1 MADLVKPVFIH
12 SSELDNYSYP
22 PDSVFSSKRA
32 GKTRALAASLGL
44 LNEDCGR
51 ELVPR
56 PASVADMQRFHTP
69 EYLTVLQ
76 QAARG
81 RVAPGS
87 IGMGLGTPDCPVF
100 SDMFAYASWASGATL
115 TGADLLLA
123 GQTRI
128 AFNPSGGYH
137 HAAPAMASG
146 FCYIND
152 LVLACLR
159 FTDAGLRVVYLDI
172 DAHHGNGV
180 QDAFYTRNDV
190 LVISLHESGK
200 TLFPWTGFEE
210 EIGEGP
216 GKGHTV
222 NIPLPVGVCDDAYL
236 EAFHTI
242 VPPLVDAYY
251 PDVFVLQLGMDALA
265 GDALAHLE
273 LTNNAHAAIIEH
285 ILAYQKPVLATG
297 GGGYHVDNTVRGWT
311 LAWEIMCG
319 QVNDMGLDLGMGGV
333 MLQST
338 EWAGGLR
345 DRIVVVDEEHCD
357 AVDAALQTT
366 LKYLIQ
372 HVFPCHGI

>member
-1 MADLVKPVFIH
+1 
-12 SSELDNYSYP
+12 
-22 PDSVFSSKRA
+22 
-32 GKTRALAASLGL
+32 
-44 LNEDCGR
+44 
-51 ELVPR
+51 
-56 PASVADMQRFHTP
+56 
-69 EYLTVLQ
+69 
-76 QAARG
+76 
-81 RVAPGS
+81 
-87 IGMGLGTPDCPVF
+87 
-100 SDMFAYASWASGATL
+100 
-115 TGADLLLA
+115 
-123 GQTRI
+123 
-128 AFNPSGGYH
+128 
-137 HAAPAMASG
+137 MASG

-200 TLFPWTGFEE
+200 TLFPWTGFED

-273 LTNNAHAAIIEH
+273 LTNNAHAAIIER

-345 DRIVVVDEEHCD
+345 DRIVVVDAEHCD
-357 AVDAALQTT
+357 AVDAALRTT
-366 LKYLIQ
+366 LQYLIQ

>member
-1 MADLVKPVFIH
+1 MADHVKPVFIH

-51 ELVPR
+51 ELAPR

-146 FCYIND
+146 FCYIID

-265 GDALAHLE
+265 GDALA
-273 LTNNAHAAIIEH
+273 
-285 ILAYQKPVLATG
+285 
-297 GGGYHVDNTVRGWT
+297 
-311 LAWEIMCG
+311 
-319 QVNDMGLDLGMGGV
+319 
-333 MLQST
+333 
-338 EWAGGLR
+338 
-345 DRIVVVDEEHCD
+345 
-357 AVDAALQTT
+357 
-366 LKYLIQ
+366 
-372 HVFPCHGI
+372 